1 MGERVLIK
9 QDKTTI
15 RPPWDTAPYVVMLH
29 AQVMAK
35 RGNNHRIRNIEKWKV
50 LKERP
55 EEIKINKKE
64 RKTGEEEFSDDT
76 DFEIDENKYL
86 PHH

>member
-1 MGERVLIK
+1 MF
-9 QDKTTI
+9 
-15 RPPWDTAPYVVMLH
+15 H

-35 RGNNHRIRNIEKWKV
+35 RGNNQRIRNIEKWKV

>member
-1 MGERVLIK
+1 
-9 QDKTTI
+9 
-15 RPPWDTAPYVVMLH
+15 
-29 AQVMAK
+29 MAK
-35 RGNNHRIRNIEKWKV
+35 RGNNQRIRNIEKWKV

>member
-15 RPPWDTAPYVVMLH
+15 RPPWDTSPYVVMLH

-35 RGNNHRIRNIEKWKV
+35 RGNNQRIRNIEKWKV
-50 LKERP
+50 PKERP